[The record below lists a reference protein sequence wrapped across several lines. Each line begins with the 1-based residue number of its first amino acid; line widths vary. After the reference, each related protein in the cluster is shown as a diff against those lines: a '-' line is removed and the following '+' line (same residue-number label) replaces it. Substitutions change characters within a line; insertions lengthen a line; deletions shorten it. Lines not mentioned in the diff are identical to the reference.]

1 MLVIGGG
8 IIGLELG
15 SVWNRLG
22 ADVTVVEYLEAIGA
36 GMDGELAY
44 VTLFDHRL
52 SLVSWLI
59 LYVYIIVNSL
69 SYVSKSFSKILQK
82 QGLKFK
88 LSTKVVDASK
98 KDSKVYVN
106 VESAK
111 GGNNET
117 VRKKKK
123 ISNIFR

>member
-52 SLVSWLI
+52 SLVS
-59 LYVYIIVNSL
+59 
-69 SYVSKSFSKILQK
+69 
-82 QGLKFK
+82 
-88 LSTKVVDASK
+88 
-98 KDSKVYVN
+98 
-106 VESAK
+106 
-111 GGNNET
+111 
-117 VRKKKK
+117 
-123 ISNIFR
+123 